1 MKDTDTECVDD
12 TTCKNV
18 AAEGSAEDLKCS
30 CKQGFHKKTPS
41 AVGKPTCE
49 AGTCAFF
56 AAAWL
61 LGFGL
66 CKHIGYI
73 CNAPFPARTHSALQL
88 LTMSKYTKCHRRIES
103 SIYNL
108 VKRA

>member
-12 TTCKNV
+12 ATCKNV

-41 AVGKPTCE
+41 AGGKPTCE
-49 AGTCAFF
+49 AGTCVFF

-61 LGFGL
+61 
-66 CKHIGYI
+66 
-73 CNAPFPARTHSALQL
+73 
-88 LTMSKYTKCHRRIES
+88 
-103 SIYNL
+103 
-108 VKRA
+108 